1 MAFLGASPLSAED
14 WQKQLGDRSVASQR
28 REQAKQQAIANG
40 DDSYSWTGP
49 DGSSGFALLNEGSS
63 NTPKGSSASGGS
75 LFGGDTTGSLFGSL
89 GIKGYDDLVG
99 KAKDLAR
106 FNLGLDFEKADKYKG
121 IRDFERTRDTG
132 RAMQIQGQQI
142 TGTQTLEDT
151 RQGATTDRLVKEL
164 ANREA
169 LKQMDIDHA
178 NNFRERSAAL
188 ALRPLGG

>member
-1 MAFLGASPLSAED
+1 MAFGRAASLSAED
-14 WQKQLGDRSVASQR
+14 WQKQLSDRAVASQR
-28 REQAKQQAIANG
+28 REQAKQQAIAMG
-40 DDSYSWTGP
+40 DGSYSWTGP
-49 DGSSGFALLNEGSS
+49 DGSSGFGILDSG
-63 NTPKGSSASGGS
+63 NTKNNSQGGEQGS
-75 LFGGDTTGSLFGSL
+75 LFGGAPTESLFGSL

-106 FNLGLDFEKADKYKG
+106 FNLGLDFEKADKYKD
-121 IRDFERTRDTG
+121 IRDFERTKDTG

-151 RQGATTDRLVKEL
+151 RQGATTDRLIKEL

-169 LKQMDIDHA
+169 LKQLDINHA

>member
-1 MAFLGASPLSAED
+1 MAFLGAAPMSAED
-14 WQKQLGDRSVASQR
+14 WQRQLGDRAVASQR
-28 REQAKQQAIANG
+28 REQARQQAIANN

-49 DGSSGFALLNEGSS
+49 DGSSGFAMLNTDGGANTKGAGGS
-63 NTPKGSSASGGS
+63 NS

-106 FNLGLDFEKADKYKG
+106 FNLGLDFEKAEKYKN
-121 IRDFERTRDTG
+121 IRDFERTKDTG

-164 ANREA
+164 ANRKA
-169 LKQMDIDHA
+169 LQQMDIDQQ
-178 NNFRERSAAL
+178 NRFRERSAAL